1 VSVFG
6 FYHKCYSNKK
16 CEGGFDNSPTI
27 FYILDMGASKKEYDK
42 TIPVFG
48 YQKKEM
54 KEELERIC
62 FNKQKSKKK

>member
-1 VSVFG
+1 
-6 FYHKCYSNKK
+6 
-16 CEGGFDNSPTI
+16 
-27 FYILDMGASKKEYDK
+27 MGASKKEYDK

-62 FNKQKSKKK
+62 FNKQKTKKK